1 MFCGNQGLYD
11 LWGGV
16 ATDVAGMLI
25 PIGIASKAAK
35 AAEIGT
41 KAAKSAS
48 IASKL
53 TKPNVVQH
61 IASGAHG
68 VISAGTGSVKQ
79 QFYEKGSLEAIDW
92 GEVAGKSTVGGITGT
107 ATAYGGAKLS
117 ERLTT
122 KLSQNAFVD
131 SLLHS
136 DSAAKRVA
144 MNMAVSSTTEVGTG
158 MGTRFAGG
166 FLTTGGN
173 VKEAWAQAINPQ
185 SILFDATLGASM
197 GGVKG
202 IPKPT
207 DYIVINTVSAEETN
221 QWFID
226 NVQPEYKPP
235 YKSGTKVNE
244 IVLQEDT
251 TFVRVY
257 DNSPDGSGMYGSWLM
272 KSDDIKGLTPQQIKD
287 KYALPNLPKY
297 VCDVEL
303 KAGTHVRKGIANSV
317 EEWGNGG
324 GTQFDLIQQ
333 MIGEFKNERVL
344 GE

>member
-1 MFCGNQGLYD
+1 
-11 LWGGV
+11 
-16 ATDVAGMLI
+16 
-25 PIGIASKAAK
+25 
-35 AAEIGT
+35 
-41 KAAKSAS
+41 
-48 IASKL
+48 
-53 TKPNVVQH
+53 
-61 IASGAHG
+61 
-68 VISAGTGSVKQ
+68 
-79 QFYEKGSLEAIDW
+79 
-92 GEVAGKSTVGGITGT
+92 
-107 ATAYGGAKLS
+107 
-117 ERLTT
+117 
-122 KLSQNAFVD
+122 
-131 SLLHS
+131 
-136 DSAAKRVA
+136 
-144 MNMAVSSTTEVGTG
+144 
-158 MGTRFAGG
+158 
-166 FLTTGGN
+166 
-173 VKEAWAQAINPQ
+173 
-185 SILFDATLGASM
+185 M

>member
-1 MFCGNQGLYD
+1 M
-11 LWGGV
+11 
-16 ATDVAGMLI
+16 
-25 PIGIASKAAK
+25 
-35 AAEIGT
+35 
-41 KAAKSAS
+41 
-48 IASKL
+48 
-53 TKPNVVQH
+53 VQH
-61 IASGAHG
+61 VASGVHG
-68 VISAGTGSVKQ
+68 AISAGTGNVKQ
-79 QFYEKGSLEAIDW
+79 QFYEKGSIEAIDW
-92 GEVAGKSTVGGITGT
+92 GEVAGKSTVGGIIGVGT
-107 ATAYGGAKLS
+107 SYGGAKLS
-117 ERLTT
+117 QGTT
-122 KLSQNAFVD
+122 YLLSKNATVS
-131 SLLHS
+131 SLLYS
-136 DSAAKRVA
+136 ESAATRAASNFV
-144 MNMAVSSTTEVGTG
+144 VSGTSEVVSGV
-158 MGTRFAGG
+158 GTRFAGG
-166 FLTTGGN
+166 VLTTGGN